1 MKNSIKPVAVSL
13 GAAVLLGLSATS
25 GAAPAEANP
34 FASQQLN
41 GGYQVLAEG
50 KCGEGKCGG
59 SAKSSGEGKCGE
71 GKCGGSA
78 KSSGEGKCGEGKCGG
93 SAKSS
98 GEGKCGEGKC
108 GGSK

>member
-1 MKNSIKPVAVSL
+1 MKKSMKPVAVSL
-13 GAAVLLGLSATS
+13 GAAVLLGMSAAS
-25 GAAPAEANP
+25 MAAPAEANP
-34 FASQQLN
+34 FVSQQLN

-59 SAKSSGEGKCGE
+59 SKASS
-71 GKCGGSA
+71 
-78 KSSGEGKCGEGKCGG
+78 EGKCGEGKCGG

>member
-1 MKNSIKPVAVSL
+1 MKTSIKPVAVSL
-13 GAAVLLGLSATS
+13 GAAVLLGLGSVAS
-25 GAAPAEANP
+25 AAPAEANP
-34 FASQQLN
+34 FVSQELR

-59 SAKSSGEGKCGE
+59 S
-71 GKCGGSA
+71 SA
-78 KSSGEGKCGEGKCGG
+78 K
-93 SAKSS
+93 AS